1 MMVKILLLVSLISI
15 AALIIS
21 VRINLKQSEDKKQL
35 KNSLKIMENIYEK
48 TEKINSGNINDDFN
62 ESLNILHDY
71 ANKK

>member
-1 MMVKILLLVSLISI
+1 MVKILLLVSLISI